1 MIFGYLQRGVLFVLL
16 GIWALSSSVYAHQQK
31 EAYITILFNPHTG
44 NLEVNH
50 RFLIH
55 DAEHALNISLG
66 DLSDLHSNLLTQ
78 ERFASYLQKH
88 FALADGQGTLLGL
101 TMVGHEVEGKY
112 FWLYQEMAEPKAG
125 ILRVRHSAL
134 QEIWPSQTNQINIEK
149 DGWVRS
155 VRLAKDDGWQ
165 ELSLLTSSSN

>member
-1 MIFGYLQRGVLFVLL
+1 MIVRFYRYTILTCLL
-16 GIWALSSSVYAHQQK
+16 MLGSAATLAHQQK
-31 EAYITILFNPHTG
+31 EAYITVLFNPHTG

-55 DAEHALNISLG
+55 DAEHALNISFQNIN
-66 DLSDLHSNLLTQ
+66 DLHSNQLTQ
-78 ERFASYLQKH
+78 ERFALYLQKH
-88 FALADGQGTLLGL
+88 FALADGEGNLLGL
-101 TMVGHEVEGKY
+101 ATVGYEVEGKY
-112 FWLYQEMAEPKAG
+112 FWLYQEITDPNAG

-134 QEIWPSQTNQINIEK
+134 QEIWPSQINQINIEK

-165 ELSLLTSSSN
+165 ELSLVSTPSN

>member
-1 MIFGYLQRGVLFVLL
+1 MIFRVLPCSVFALL
-16 GIWALSSSVYAHQQK
+16 LMLTSSFALAHQQK

-55 DAEHALNISLG
+55 DAEHALSISFQ
-66 DLSDLHSNLLTQ
+66 DISDLHINQLTQ

-88 FALADGQGTLLGL
+88 FALADGEGKLLAL
-101 TMVGHEVEGKY
+101 STVGYEVEGKY
-112 FWLYQEMAEPKAG
+112 FWFYQEIIDPNAG

-134 QEIWPSQTNQINIEK
+134 QEIWPAQINQVNIEK

-155 VRLAKDDGWQ
+155 VRLARDDDWQ
-165 ELSLLTSSSN
+165 ELSLVTTTSE